1 MINTKLMRRLRKEL
15 GLTQEQLAVKVGIGQ
30 SYICKF
36 ERGDKDPSLPT
47 LKRIGKALGVDYK
60 ELLK

>member
-1 MINTKLMRRLRKEL
+1 MINTQLLRKLRKEL
-15 GLTQEQLAVKVGIGQ
+15 GLSQEELATKVGIGQ

-36 ERGDKDPSLPT
+36 ERGIKDPSLPT
-47 LKRIGKALGVDYK
+47 LKRIGKVLGVDYK